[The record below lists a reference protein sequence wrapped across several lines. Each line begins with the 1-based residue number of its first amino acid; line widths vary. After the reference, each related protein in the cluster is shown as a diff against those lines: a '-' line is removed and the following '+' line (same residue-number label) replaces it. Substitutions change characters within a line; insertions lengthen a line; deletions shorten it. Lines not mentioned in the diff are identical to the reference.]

1 MQNVDEL
8 KTRVEE
14 TTEKIRA
21 FQEGRNGQSQSL
33 VEMLGELEEKYAA
46 QSVELEYCRD
56 RIDPL
61 ETANTQLALLMESL
75 LDTIDAG
82 FANIEGDP
90 LQKAAEIAGSMLV
103 GEMSLV
109 AGDAQAEV
117 IVEEEGPPDVIEAPE
132 ELLVEEPTFEE
143 EVEDTIAEDIELA
156 EVDDPAVAEIED
168 VVASEDDLTGDG
180 ENIVSAASE
189 LSPEDV
195 SELLAS
201 TESEVQF
208 EDVSEAALE
217 LEAEEDAPTAD
228 LPEPVVVAIA
238 DTEIVDDGLENIISD
253 VAEEL
258 VSYELVLEEELEVVA
273 ESEETEIILAE
284 PEAVAVDGEEEEV
297 ATADDLESV
306 AALAQE
312 IEEEAAISDEKPAAS
327 DIRALLER
335 VEALAAKAG
344 AMGGD
349 ILPEAEVDTAE
360 EDSIE
365 VDEPREAGAAA

>member
-33 VEMLGELEEKYAA
+33 VEMLGDLEEKYAA
-46 QSVELEYCRD
+46 QSVELEYCRG

-61 ETANTQLALLMESL
+61 ETANTQLATLMESL

-90 LQKAAEIAGSMLV
+90 LQKAAEIAGSILV

-109 AGDAQAEV
+109 ASEARSETISAEV
-117 IVEEEGPPDVIEAPE
+117 DQPDVIEAAE
-132 ELLVEEPTFEE
+132 ELINEDVTSEE
-143 EVEDTIAEDIELA
+143 EIETITAEDA
-156 EVDDPAVAEIED
+156 GVDEPAED
-168 VVASEDDLTGDG
+168 VEANEEDVMSDDV
-180 ENIVSAASE
+180 NIVSMESE
-189 LSPEDV
+189 LSPDDV
-195 SELLAS
+195 SELLAA
-201 TESEVQF
+201 TEPKVQF
-208 EDVSEAALE
+208 EDVSAAVLE
-217 LEAEEDAPTAD
+217 LDSEEDAPTAD
-228 LPEPVVVAIA
+228 LPEPVVIAIA
-238 DTEIVDDGLENIISD
+238 GTDIVDDDLEDVISD

-258 VSYELVLEEELEVVA
+258 VSHELLLEEELDVIA
-273 ESEETEIILAE
+273 ESEEVDAILAVSE
-284 PEAVAVDGEEEEV
+284 TVAADDAVAP
-297 ATADDLESV
+297 ADEMESV
-306 AALAQE
+306 AALAKE
-312 IEEEAAISDEKPAAS
+312 IEEEVATTDDKSAAS

-349 ILPEAEVDTAE
+349 ILPEADVETAE
-360 EDSIE
+360 ESIE
-365 VDEPREAGAAA
+365 IDEPREAGAAA

>member
-14 TTEKIRA
+14 TTERLRV

-61 ETANTQLALLMESL
+61 ETANTQLAILMESL

-103 GEMSLV
+103 GELTLNASESR
-109 AGDAQAEV
+109 AEEKIEEEAQA
-117 IVEEEGPPDVIEAPE
+117 EAPE
-132 ELLVEEPTFEE
+132 ELVFEEAEDTPIEEPE
-143 EVEDTIAEDIELA
+143 
-156 EVDDPAVAEIED
+156 VAEIED
-168 VVASEDDLTGDG
+168 GAGIEDELTSDDDI
-180 ENIVSAASE
+180 IVSPESE
-189 LSPEDV
+189 LSADDV
-195 SELLAS
+195 SELLAAA
-201 TESEVQF
+201 EPEVQF
-208 EDVSEAALE
+208 EDVSDAALE
-217 LEAEEDAPTAD
+217 LESVEDAPTAD

-238 DTEIVDDGLENIISD
+238 DTEIVDVDLEGIIFD

-258 VSYELVLEEELEVVA
+258 VSDELVLEDNLEVDGA
-273 ESEETEIILAE
+273 NEEI
-284 PEAVAVDGEEEEV
+284 

-306 AALAQE
+306 AALAKE
-312 IEEEAAISDEKPAAS
+312 IEKEAAATDDKPAAS

-349 ILPEAEVDTAE
+349 IVPEAAVATAK
-360 EDSIE
+360 
-365 VDEPREAGAAA
+365 DETVIDAPREAGAAA

>member
-46 QSVELEYCRD
+46 QSVELEYCRG

-61 ETANTQLALLMESL
+61 ETANTQLATLMESL

-109 AGDAQAEV
+109 ASEARAETISAEV
-117 IVEEEGPPDVIEAPE
+117 DQPDVIEAAE
-132 ELLVEEPTFEE
+132 ELINEDVTSEE
-143 EVEDTIAEDIELA
+143 EIETITAEDVEA
-156 EVDDPAVAEIED
+156 NEED
-168 VVASEDDLTGDG
+168 VMSDDV
-180 ENIVSAASE
+180 NIVSMESE
-189 LSPEDV
+189 LSPDDV
-195 SELLAS
+195 SELLAA
-201 TESEVQF
+201 TEPKVQF
-208 EDVSEAALE
+208 EDVSAAVLE
-217 LEAEEDAPTAD
+217 LESEEDAPTAD
-228 LPEPVVVAIA
+228 LPEPVVIAIA
-238 DTEIVDDGLENIISD
+238 GTDIVDDDLENVISD

-258 VSYELVLEEELEVVA
+258 VSHELLLEEELDVIA
-273 ESEETEIILAE
+273 ESEEVDAILAE
-284 PEAVAVDGEEEEV
+284 SETVAADDAVAP
-297 ATADDLESV
+297 ADDLESV
-306 AALAQE
+306 AALAKE
-312 IEEEAAISDEKPAAS
+312 IEEEVATTDDKPAAS

-349 ILPEAEVDTAE
+349 ILPEADVETAE
-360 EDSIE
+360 ESIE